1 MGMNSVVCEER
12 TRQACSALLNRPEH
26 KLQDNIFEKF
36 YNDLPTLCYHAA
48 VRILTLFALYVIRL
62 IGKCCPPGH
71 RVGPETSLQGVD
83 ATYVNKMDWRDLMY
97 SLTMQWVRL
106 GGWYVFSI
114 DWRRQFVFLHTSVH
128 YFVVLVHCVAQQR
141 SGMVYTP
148 RVLVSFLGAYPFVQA
163 PLPHQNSTDSRQ

>member
-1 MGMNSVVCEER
+1 MQNMHHYVPLHCRLHHSLPSTPLYLYTADEQFFLQFDFMNCYLRMMGMNSVVCEER

-36 YNDLPTLCYHAA
+36 YNDLPALCYHAA

-97 SLTMQWVRL
+97 SLTMQ
-106 GGWYVFSI
+106 
-114 DWRRQFVFLHTSVH
+114 
-128 YFVVLVHCVAQQR
+128 
-141 SGMVYTP
+141 
-148 RVLVSFLGAYPFVQA
+148 
-163 PLPHQNSTDSRQ
+163 